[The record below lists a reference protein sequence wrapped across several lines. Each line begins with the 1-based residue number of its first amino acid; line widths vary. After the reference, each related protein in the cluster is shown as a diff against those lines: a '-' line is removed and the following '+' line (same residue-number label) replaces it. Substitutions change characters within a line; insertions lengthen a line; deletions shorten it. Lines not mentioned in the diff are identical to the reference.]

1 MKSLL
6 AAIVVAATLATAIP
20 SSGVGLVL
28 FGAGHDGCFGLG
40 QVR

>member
-6 AAIVVAATLATAIP
+6 AAIVAAATLADGDAV
-20 SSGVGLVL
+20 SGVGLVL
-28 FGAGHDGCFGLG
+28 LGTRHNGCFGLG